1 MKEILNE
8 WKKYLAEQEAEQE
21 DDTDQREEGPGKT
34 DTEKR
39 EDEAPVKT
47 DVEERFLE
55 FGKQLTPEKYRQ
67 ALQNFRDHA
76 PEDKRYPSVERRL
89 PKLLNAAINPEKTD
103 PELLKKMAV
112 AVDNY
117 IKDLMSRL
125 NDEEK
130 AMERYMDLVED
141 DGINGVYRFNSIDVA
156 MIVMLDAG
164 YPFF

>member
-8 WKKYLAEQEAEQE
+8 WKKYLAEQE

-67 ALQNFRDHA
+67 ALQNFRDYA
-76 PEDKRYPSVERRL
+76 PEDKKHPSVRRNL
-89 PKLLNAAINPEKTD
+89 PKVLNAAINPEKTK
-103 PELLKKMAV
+103 PELLKRIATN
-112 AVDNY
+112 VDIY
-117 IKDLMSRL
+117 IFNLMSRL
-125 NDEEK
+125 EEKEK
-130 AMERYMDLVED
+130 AMERYIDLVID
-141 DGINGVYRFNSIDVA
+141 DGTNRFDSSDVA
-156 MIVMLDAG
+156 TIVLLDAG
-164 YPFF
+164 ADDVYI